1 MNESEIYACRWSEF
15 ESQTHKKL
23 RARVHVQES
32 RVSAMRIHATW
43 VKTASRRWRERGK
56 KWKMR
61 KLKWAEWIY
70 FFIFYLIPP
79 QPWQVESD
87 RATNVAFLRA
97 VVNDGECARLWSFVE
112 FSVPCH
118 ICAALALQT
127 TRGILLT
134 FLSLNSTRLKEWLGT
149 NKIFLVHFS
158 PPHQTRFTRRRRRER
173 ETVSR
178 RLNIKSRSDC
188 FEFQQ
193 MNKEFV

>member
-1 MNESEIYACRWSEF
+1 MIWIRVADAQKTSRESSCTRVKSECHANICDMG
-15 ESQTHKKL
+15 EDCKQAM
-23 RARVHVQES
+23 ARE
-32 RVSAMRIHATW
+32 
-43 VKTASRRWRERGK
+43 GK
-56 KWKMR
+56 KMKNEKIKMDWVNIFFYILFNTAPAMTGR
-61 KLKWAEWIY
+61 VWSCDKRSFSARCCEW
-70 FFIFYLIPP
+70 
-79 QPWQVESD
+79 WRV
-87 RATNVAFLRA
+87 RATLII
-97 VVNDGECARLWSFVE
+97 CWE